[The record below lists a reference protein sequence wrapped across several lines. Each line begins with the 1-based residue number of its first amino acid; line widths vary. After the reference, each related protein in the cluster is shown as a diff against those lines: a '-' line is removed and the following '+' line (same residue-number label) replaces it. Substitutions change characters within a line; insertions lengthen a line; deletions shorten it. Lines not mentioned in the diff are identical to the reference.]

1 MAHYNQTAETQRT
14 LKSVREVTHHRQ
26 RIPNNIISRFLMGN
40 LGRPEDSGLICSE
53 MAEGKKPANQNS
65 FKNEGE
71 ISIFPGKQ
79 KMRKFKKC

>member
-1 MAHYNQTAETQRT
+1 
-14 LKSVREVTHHRQ
+14 
-26 RIPNNIISRFLMGN
+26 MGN
-40 LGRPEDSGLICSE
+40 LGRPEDSGLIRSE
-53 MAEGKKPANQNS
+53 MAEGKKPTNQDS

>member
-1 MAHYNQTAETQRT
+1 
-14 LKSVREVTHHRQ
+14 
-26 RIPNNIISRFLMGN
+26 MGN